1 MVSQVRYVK
10 PNQNFYNMKE
20 KYWKD
25 SAYYTKRFFSILNVC
40 KKDHKVINYVES
52 RTNVHFEVDGK
63 TLTFN
68 VSIPTY
74 NLVLKLLHK
83 AFSDN
88 ITYKFDISL

>member
-1 MVSQVRYVK
+1 
-10 PNQNFYNMKE
+10 MKE

-25 SAYYTKRFFSILNVC
+25 SAYYTKRFYSMLNVC
-40 KKDHKVINYVES
+40 KKKDHKVINYTGS
-52 RTNVHFEVDGK
+52 REKVHFEVDGK

-88 ITYKFDISL
+88 VTYKFDISL

>member
-1 MVSQVRYVK
+1 
-10 PNQNFYNMKE
+10 MKE

-25 SAYYTKRFFSILNVC
+25 SAYYNKRFFSILNVC

-52 RTNVHFEVDGK
+52 RTNVHFEVDDK
-63 TLTFN
+63 TLTFK

-74 NLVLKLLHK
+74 NLVLKLLKK

-88 ITYKFDISL
+88 VTYKFDISL

>member
-1 MVSQVRYVK
+1 MVSQVGYVK
-10 PNQNFYNMKE
+10 PNQKFLHMKE

-52 RTNVHFEVDGK
+52 RTKVHFEVDGK

-68 VSIPTY
+68 VSVTTH
-74 NLVLKLLHK
+74 NLVLKLLQK

-88 ITYKFDISL
+88 VTYKFDISL